1 MKYIVQICLFT
12 FTVISLGQSSV
23 DKWYFGNAAGLNFS
37 TGTPIAITDSAM
49 NSIESCASISDDLG
63 NLLFYSDG
71 VNVWD
76 SNNNIT
82 PNGTGLLGNVSTS
95 QMLIIQKPKTSNI
108 YYIFYADSYGGPN
121 GLRYSEIDMN
131 LNNGNGDIVNA
142 TKNTLLHLNAA
153 EKMAAIYHCNGED
166 VWLATLNFS
175 TNNFYIYLITDSG
188 IQAPIISNS
197 GDIDDS
203 CCHTMKF
210 SPNGSYL
217 AYTNNYNGNSQD
229 SKLYNFNAL
238 TGLVTFNSNL
248 PRNTENLE
256 NNYGLSF
263 SPDNTKLY
271 ISAPYNLSAS
281 GVFNA
286 LYQYDLES
294 SNIASTKTLIYQEI
308 FPSQGVNP
316 TPFGSLQNGPDGKIY
331 LARWSANLPANSLGV
346 INNPNTLGTSCNF
359 QLDAI
364 SLGDKTSL
372 LGLPNF
378 NESYFNQSN
387 SITCEELGIDE
398 NIKTNLKLYPNP
410 TRTGLNIEYANQEK
424 VTNIKLYSTLGK
436 LVLDTSFANKKKIY
450 IDISKLKEG
459 IYFLRIF
466 NENKS
471 NTYKVIKQ

>member
-1 MKYIVQICLFT
+1 MKNLVQIFIITFTIIVQ
-12 FTVISLGQSSV
+12 GQSSV
-23 DKWYFGNAAGLNFS
+23 DKWYFGNNAGLDFS
-37 TGTPIAITDSAM
+37 TGSPIAITDSAM
-49 NSIESCASISDDLG
+49 NSIEACASISDDSG
-63 NLLFYSDG
+63 NLLFYTNG
-71 VNVWD
+71 VNVWN

-82 PNGTGLLGNVSTS
+82 PNGAGLLGNVSTS
-95 QMLIIQKPKTSNI
+95 QMLIIQKPKTNNA
-108 YYIFYADSYGGPN
+108 YYIFYADAYGGPN
-121 GLRYSEIDMN
+121 GLRYSEMDMN
-131 LNNGNGDIVNA
+131 LNNGNGDIINA
-142 TKNTLLHLNAA
+142 TKNTLLHLSAA
-153 EKMAAIYHCNGED
+153 EKMAAIVHCNGTD

-188 IQAPIISNS
+188 IQPPIISNS
-197 GDIDDS
+197 GNLDDS
-203 CCHTMKF
+203 CCHNMKF

-217 AYTNNYNGNSQD
+217 AYANNYNGNSED

-248 PRNTENLE
+248 PRNTDNLE

-271 ISAPYNLSAS
+271 ISSPYNLSNE
-281 GVFNA
+281 GVSNI

-294 SNIASTKTLIYQEI
+294 SNIASTKTIIFQET
-308 FPSQGVNP
+308 FPNQGVNP

-331 LARWSANLPANSLGV
+331 LARWSANIPVNSLGV

-359 QLDAI
+359 QLDGI

-398 NIKTNLKLYPNP
+398 NIKKHLKLYPNP
-410 TRTGLNIEYANQEK
+410 VKTGLNIEFANQER

-436 LVLDTSFANKKKIY
+436 LVLDTSITNKKKIH
-450 IDISKLKEG
+450 IDISNLQEG
-459 IYFLRIF
+459 IYYLKIL
-466 NENKS
+466 NKNKS
-471 NTYKVIKQ
+471 NTFKIVKQ